1 VIDFKVEY
9 VQSLIDKFSI
19 VSRLPHIAISVDMLD
34 TGIDIPEV
42 VNLVFFKT
50 VRSKTKFWQMVG
62 RGTRLCPDLFGFGK
76 NKTCFRI
83 FDYCENLE
91 FFSMNPAT
99 SSGSVAESLSKK
111 LFENR
116 VELIAELDKR
126 HGDLA
131 DTDGRR
137 SEQRSELRDEV
148 AERLRLEV
156 VAMNVNNFIVR
167 PKRRLVEK
175 YGGEGA
181 WETLGDEEQGEL
193 VAEVAGLPSELVDD
207 DQDAKQF
214 DLLMLRLQLGLL
226 RHERS
231 FTRLSEE
238 VREIAVALEEKV
250 TIPMVRA
257 ELELILEVQ
266 TDEFWQDIT
275 TSILESTRKR
285 LRTLMKFIER
295 KKRRTQFADFTDE
308 LGEEIA
314 VQLLPG
320 AAGHDVERFREKTQ
334 YFLKA
339 HDDDPVIRKLR
350 WNEPLTAADLD
361 ALEKMLIE
369 AGAAT
374 AADVSK
380 IRTGSGL
387 GLFVRSLV
395 GMDREA
401 AKRAFSGFLDGKA
414 FTANQIHFVNLM
426 IDDLTRGGW
435 MNPTRLYESPFTDFS
450 PKGVDGVF
458 DSTQV
463 TQLVSI
469 LDGIRDGCGLAC

>member
-1 VIDFKVEY
+1 
-9 VQSLIDKFSI
+9 
-19 VSRLPHIAISVDMLD
+19 M
-34 TGIDIPEV
+34 
-42 VNLVFFKT
+42 
-50 VRSKTKFWQMVG
+50 
-62 RGTRLCPDLFGFGK
+62 
-76 NKTCFRI
+76 
-83 FDYCENLE
+83 
-91 FFSMNPAT
+91 
-99 SSGSVAESLSKK
+99 
-111 LFENR
+111 
-116 VELIAELDKR
+116 
-126 HGDLA
+126 
-131 DTDGRR
+131 
-137 SEQRSELRDEV
+137 
-148 AERLRLEV
+148 
-156 VAMNVNNFIVR
+156 
-167 PKRRLVEK
+167 
-175 YGGEGA
+175 
-181 WETLGDEEQGEL
+181 
-193 VAEVAGLPSELVDD
+193 DD

-238 VREIAVALEEKV
+238 VREIAAALEEKV

-275 TSILESTRKR
+275 TTILESTRKR
-285 LRTLMKFIER
+285 LRTLVKFIEK

-308 LGEEIA
+308 LGEDIA

-320 AAGHDVERFREKTQ
+320 AAGHDVERFREKTLH
-334 YFLKA
+334 YLKG
-339 HDDDPVIRKLR
+339 HENDPVILKLR
-350 WNEPLTAADLD
+350 WNEPLTAVDLD

-369 AGAAT
+369 AGAGT
-374 AADVSK
+374 ALDVSR
-380 IRTGSGL
+380 IRAGSGL

-401 AKRAFSGFLDGKA
+401 AKRAFAGFLDGKA

-435 MNPTRLYESPFTDFS
+435 MNPTWLYESPFTDFS
-450 PKGVDGVF
+450 PKGVDRVF

-469 LDGIRDGCGLAC
+469 LNSIREAAAV

>member
-1 VIDFKVEY
+1 VADGDRLGKTIIFAKNHDHAVFIYDRFNANYPHYKGDFARVIDFKVEY

-19 VSRLPHIAISVDMLD
+19 ISRLPHIAISVDMLD

-62 RGTRLCPDLFGFGK
+62 RGTRLCPGLFGLGK
-76 NKTCFRI
+76 DKTCFRI

-116 VELIAELDKR
+116 VELISELDKQ
-126 HGDLA
+126 HGNPA
-131 DTDGRR
+131 ETNGNQ
-137 SEQRSELRDEV
+137 SEQQSELRDEV

-175 YGGEGA
+175 YAGAGA

-231 FTRLSEE
+231 FTRLSGE
-238 VREIAVALEEKV
+238 VREIAAALEEKV

-275 TSILESTRKR
+275 TSILETTRKR
-285 LRTLMKFIER
+285 LRTLVKFIEK

-308 LGEEIA
+308 LGEETA
-314 VQLLPG
+314 VQLLTG
-320 AAGHDVERFREKTQ
+320 AAGHDVERFREKALH
-334 YFLKA
+334 YLKG
-339 HDDDPVIRKLR
+339 HENDPVILKLR
-350 WNEPLTAADLD
+350 WNEPLTASDLD
-361 ALEKMLIE
+361 ALGKMLIE
-369 AGAAT
+369 AGAGT
-374 AADVSK
+374 ASDISK

-387 GLFVRSLV
+387 
-395 GMDREA
+395 
-401 AKRAFSGFLDGKA
+401 
-414 FTANQIHFVNLM
+414 
-426 IDDLTRGGW
+426 
-435 MNPTRLYESPFTDFS
+435 
-450 PKGVDGVF
+450 
-458 DSTQV
+458 
-463 TQLVSI
+463 
-469 LDGIRDGCGLAC
+469 